1 MEVKRPVK
9 STLYITYNPGEENS
23 TVYINHNLCMFVILN
38 RHTELV
44 SWAVQL
50 MEPAFPWIM
59 SPAWLQHPP
68 AFSIDEVC
76 ITTFSHEDS
85 LVADMIWWLISSF
98 SLTQSH
104 LCVSFMD
111 QKTFF
116 FSWNMQRVGLCHVW
130 LKLVSRL
137 KSYSRRD
144 R

>member
-1 MEVKRPVK
+1 MEVKSPVK

-23 TVYINHNLCMFVILN
+23 TFYISHNLCMFVILN

-50 MEPAFPWIM
+50 MEPVFPWIM
-59 SPAWLQHPP
+59 SPVWLQHPP

-104 LCVSFMD
+104 LCISFMD
-111 QKTFF
+111 RKTLF
-116 FSWNMQRVGLCHVW
+116 FSLNMQHVGLCHVW
-130 LKLVSRL
+130 LKLVSRS